1 MFLVGGGIL
10 AHAIPGLEA
19 ALLGLEGTLG
29 VILGTIASMLANA
42 LVGIIAGG
50 VIVGALTLARKARGA
65 SH

>member
-1 MFLVGGGIL
+1 
-10 AHAIPGLEA
+10 
-19 ALLGLEGTLG
+19 